1 MATHMTTT
9 MMKTSYYENDADH
22 QHDNDNCHRYN
33 DDDDDDCDNEDADDD
48 HEGTTGMAKMAIMLL
63 LPMTIKATMMT
74 KVLMKM
80 PMMLV
85 LMRCGDPIRNQRSAP
100 QSRLV
105 IFLTD

>member
-1 MATHMTTT
+1 MATQMTTT

-33 DDDDDDCDNEDADDD
+33 DDDDDCDNEDADDD
-48 HEGTTGMAKMAIMLL
+48 HEDTTWMAKMAIMLL